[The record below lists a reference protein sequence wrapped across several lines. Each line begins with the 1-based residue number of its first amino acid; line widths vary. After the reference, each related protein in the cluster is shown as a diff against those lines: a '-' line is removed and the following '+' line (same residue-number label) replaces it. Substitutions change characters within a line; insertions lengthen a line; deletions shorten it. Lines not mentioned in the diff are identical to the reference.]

1 MTERTTDNPDILA
14 LLPRLEAADAGVRR
28 IALIELADLEDPD
41 GLPWLTDALLVDAAD
56 EVRSEAARLLEA
68 WEEPEVVQ
76 ALCAALADAAEPVR
90 LAAAQSLSELKSL
103 EAGQLILPWV
113 NHAEAFVRA
122 SALRA
127 LRELRLEEAAAP
139 ALLALADDDAA
150 VRRWAFLAGS
160 STSRHCRHWLSS
172 PQPSQTQR
180 CAAPPLAHSAW
191 HATAGCCR
199 RWWQR

>member
-1 MTERTTDNPDILA
+1 MTDRTTDNPDILA
-14 LLPRLEAADAGVRR
+14 LLPRLDATDAGVRR

-56 EVRSEAARLLEA
+56 EVRAEAARLLEA

-113 NHAEAFVRA
+113 KHADAFVRA

-127 LRELRLEEAAAP
+127 LRELRLEDAAEP

-150 VRRWAFLAGS
+150 VRREAVGILGWLKHQPALLA
-160 STSRHCRHWLSS
+160 L
-172 PQPSQTQR
+172 
-180 CAAPPLAHSAW
+180 AALAEAEPDTEVRK
-191 HATAGCCR
+191 AVRIALAQLRGAA
-199 RWWQR
+199 